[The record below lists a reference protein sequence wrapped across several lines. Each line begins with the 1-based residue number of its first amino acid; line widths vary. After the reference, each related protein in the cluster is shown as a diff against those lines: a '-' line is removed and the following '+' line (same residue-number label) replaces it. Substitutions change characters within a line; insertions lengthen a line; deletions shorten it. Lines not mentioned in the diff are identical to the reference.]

1 MAGGNVPCRS
11 RYEHHEGESA
21 AENESGAALILAI
34 GCVLFVRAIVGVTL
48 SMITSGMN
56 NRRDLDTLRNRQY
69 AADAGIEYAIT
80 QVRQFPSP
88 GPGQFGC
95 DDDDAG
101 WLRPA
106 INDVEIR
113 VECTNRP
120 AFTLAGGL
128 QRNVVFNACLESD
141 ATNIGRCPE
150 DASIIRAQ
158 VNFEAVSAAGQ
169 VVPGE
174 TTVQYWSVNR

>member
-1 MAGGNVPCRS
+1 MRAKTKD
-11 RYEHHEGESA
+11 
-21 AENESGAALILAI
+21 ESGAALILAI
-34 GCVLFVRAIVGVTL
+34 GCVLFVSAIVGVTL

-69 AADAGIEYAIT
+69 AADAGVEFAIT
-80 QVRQFPSP
+80 EVRKFPYP

-95 DDDDAG
+95 DDDDEGFLA
-101 WLRPA
+101 PTEV
-106 INDVEIR
+106 NDIQIR

-141 ATNIGRCPE
+141 STNEGRCPE